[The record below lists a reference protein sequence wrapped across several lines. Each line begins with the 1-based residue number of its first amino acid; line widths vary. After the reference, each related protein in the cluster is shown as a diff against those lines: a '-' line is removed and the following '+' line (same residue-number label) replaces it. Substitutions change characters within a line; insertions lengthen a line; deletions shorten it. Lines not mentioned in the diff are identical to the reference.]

1 MNRVIIWG
9 LKNTR
14 HSHRFIHKGFYENFI
29 KLGFDT
35 VWVDDSIKYQNIE
48 SDIVFISGVAVKNLK
63 LRKNSSYIFHNINLT
78 DDDREFID
86 KYKINYVNLQVFT
99 HDSHGEKLGIP
110 NIIYDINSNTLY
122 QPWGTPQ
129 SFSEW
134 QNYSPLN
141 DSRFEWWVGA
151 VWNNQLNQGNV
162 DTINE
167 YRKLL
172 RKYGVIF
179 VKRGGSKLSLD
190 GVSDIKNSRLVRK
203 SKFGATIVGN
213 WQNNSGYIPC
223 RLFKNI
229 SFGIPPLSNMNA
241 PELLSDKDGFIYDI
255 DELLNFAINESEKNR
270 IARFKSAK
278 NDIRHFTYEENI
290 RRILKIMRRK

>member
-1 MNRVIIWG
+1 MRYLFSSQIPYFHI
-9 LKNTR
+9 L
-14 HSHRFIHKGFYENFI
+14 
-29 KLGFDT
+29 
-35 VWVDDSIKYQNIE
+35 
-48 SDIVFISGVAVKNLK
+48 IS
-63 LRKNSSYIFHNINLT
+63 KNSNYIFHNINLT
-78 DDDREFID
+78 DHDREFIH

-99 HDSHGEKLGIP
+99 RDSHGEKLGIP
-110 NIIYDINSNTLY
+110 NIIYDIYSNTLY

-134 QNYSPLN
+134 QDYSPLN

-151 VWNNQLNQGNV
+151 VWNNQLNQGNI

-179 VKRGGSKLSLD
+179 VKRGGSKFSLD
-190 GVSDIKNSRLVRK
+190 GVSDVKNSRLVRK

-213 WQNNSGYIPC
+213 WQNYSGYIPC

-229 SFGIPPLSNMNA
+229 AFGIPPLSNMNA
-241 PELLSDKDGFIYDI
+241 PLLLSDKNGFVNDI
-255 DELLNFAINESEKNR
+255 DELLNFAISESEKNR
-270 IARFKSAK
+270 IARFESAK
-278 NDIRHFTYEENI
+278 NDIQHFTYEENI
-290 RRILKIMRRK
+290 KRILKIMNRK

>member
-14 HSHRFIHKGFYENFI
+14 HSHRFIHKGFHENFI

-35 VWVDDSIKYQNIE
+35 VWVDDSKKYQEIE
-48 SDIVFISGVAVKNLK
+48 ADIVFVSGVASKNLK
-63 LRKNSSYIFHNINLT
+63 LKQKITYIFHNINLT
-78 DDDREFID
+78 HDDREYLH
-86 KYKINYVNLQVFT
+86 KYKINYLNLQVFT
-99 HDSHGEKLGIP
+99 YDSHGEKLGNP
-110 NIIYDINSNTLY
+110 NVIYDINSNTLY

-134 QNYSPLN
+134 QDYSPTN
-141 DSRFEWWVGA
+141 NSRFEFWVGA

-162 DTINE
+162 DVINQ

-172 RKYGVIF
+172 RKYGVLF
-179 VKRGGSKLSLD
+179 VKRGGSKFSLE
-190 GVSDIKNSRLVRK
+190 GVSDTKNCRLVRR
-203 SKFGATIVGN
+203 SKFGATIVGT
-213 WQNNSGYIPC
+213 WQNESGYIPC

-229 SFGIPPLSNMNA
+229 AFGIPPLSNMRA
-241 PELLSDKDGFIYDI
+241 PLLLSDKTGFQKNI
-255 DELLNFAINESEKNR
+255 DELLSFGINENEKNR
-270 IARFKSAK
+270 IARFESAK

-290 RRILKIMRRK
+290 KRILKIIQTR